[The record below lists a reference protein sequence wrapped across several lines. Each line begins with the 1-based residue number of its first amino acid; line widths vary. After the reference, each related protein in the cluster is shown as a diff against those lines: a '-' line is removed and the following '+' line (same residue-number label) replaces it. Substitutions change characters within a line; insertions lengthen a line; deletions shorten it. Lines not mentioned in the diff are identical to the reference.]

1 MKRGKIMNKNVM
13 IAMEKIE
20 QLDGQFNHYSINR
33 YLQTKLRDIDFSVT
47 TIKEWFQKEQLILAE
62 NSVLFSFSEYE
73 TFIEFLVEY
82 AMKNYKKN
90 LNDTESVF
98 TDYQYIEFLLYL
110 ITHSE
115 LEKMEKAY
123 CSYANIE
130 DMSLNEFVITKIGMP
145 LGDQLPLVCFLD
157 IILNLQTKNYNQRY
171 INLFNE

>member
-13 IAMEKIE
+13 IAKEKIE
-20 QLDGQFNHYSINR
+20 QLDSQFNHYSINR

-62 NSVLFSFSEYE
+62 NSLLFSFSEYE

-115 LEKMEKAY
+115 LKKNGT
-123 CSYANIE
+123 S
-130 DMSLNEFVITKIGMP
+130 
-145 LGDQLPLVCFLD
+145 
-157 IILNLQTKNYNQRY
+157 IL
-171 INLFNE
+171 

>member
-1 MKRGKIMNKNVM
+1 MNKNVM

-82 AMKNYKKN
+82 ASKNYKKN

-115 LEKMEKAY
+115 LEKMERKISEVLSDFNISIEKINQKICLAENKIKK
-123 CSYANIE
+123 SY
-130 DMSLNEFVITKIGMP
+130 SLLE
-145 LGDQLPLVCFLD
+145 
-157 IILNLQTKNYNQRY
+157 
-171 INLFNE
+171 

>member
-82 AMKNYKKN
+82 AMKNYKK
-90 LNDTESVF
+90 
-98 TDYQYIEFLLYL
+98 I
-110 ITHSE
+110 
-115 LEKMEKAY
+115 
-123 CSYANIE
+123 
-130 DMSLNEFVITKIGMP
+130 
-145 LGDQLPLVCFLD
+145 
-157 IILNLQTKNYNQRY
+157 
-171 INLFNE
+171 